1 MTMTSVLVPFRLDAA
16 AREASLRE
24 FNARAEILW
33 FGMHGRFE
41 EPGLA
46 LVTLERLEPGL
57 LGGGGTAA
65 LNGGVIS
72 AGFDAA
78 VVLAGLGQYASPAVV
93 TLELSVRFLSLARP
107 SPGLAFRAR
116 VVRSSRRF
124 AFVEAELSDAGDAA
138 SEPCALASAMVAP
151 AVA

>member
-1 MTMTSVLVPFRLDAA
+1 MTPVCVPFRLDAA
-16 AREASLRE
+16 ARGDALRE

-33 FGMHGRFE
+33 FGFRGRFE
-41 EPGLA
+41 EPGLS
-46 LVTLERLEPGL
+46 VITLERLEPGL

-78 VVLAGLGQYASPAVV
+78 VVLAGLGQYAAPAVV

-107 SPGLAFRAR
+107 APGLAFRAR

-124 AFVEAELSDAGDAA
+124 AFVEAELSDAGDPAGSA
-138 SEPCALASAMVAP
+138 SALASAMVAP
-151 AVA
+151 AGA

>member
-1 MTMTSVLVPFRLDAA
+1 MTSTLIPFRLDAA

-33 FGMHGRFE
+33 FGFRGRFE
-41 EPGLA
+41 EPGLSV
-46 LVTLERLEPGL
+46 VTPQRLDPGL

-78 VVLAGLGQYASPAVV
+78 VVLAGLGQYAAPAVV

-107 SPGLAFRAR
+107 SPALAFRAR

-124 AFVEAELSDAGDAA
+124 AFVEAELTDTGDSAA
-138 SEPCALASAMVAP
+138 QPCALASAMVAP
-151 AVA
+151 AGA